1 MIDVPQSLSCTSYS
15 TSLGLGVRR
24 VTVAPVY
31 HCKTSP
37 STRQRH
43 SIPFPTKTKSLSTH
57 DVVPELAVA
66 IVDLDVARLGGVRD
80 AGDVD
85 GLLAGRDRV
94 GDRLGLGRG
103 RRGRGLDATTNA
115 EPVEVEA
122 DVCARGDALRD
133 FGRASEGDGDVFG
146 GTAAAGSCM

>member
-43 SIPFPTKTKSLSTH
+43 SIPLPTKTKSLSTH

-85 GLLAGRDRV
+85 GPAGRDLV
-94 GDRLGLGRG
+94 LDRLGLRRRR
-103 RRGRGLDATTNA
+103 RRGRGLNAAADAERA
-115 EPVEVEA
+115 EGEA
-122 DVCARGDALRD
+122 DGHGRGDAL
-133 FGRASEGDGDVFG
+133 
-146 GTAAAGSCM
+146 